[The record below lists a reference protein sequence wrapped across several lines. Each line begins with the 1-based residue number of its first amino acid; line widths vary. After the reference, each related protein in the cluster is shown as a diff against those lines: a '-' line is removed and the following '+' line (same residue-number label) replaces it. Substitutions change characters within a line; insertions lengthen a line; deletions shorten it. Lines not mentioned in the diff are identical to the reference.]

1 MRILDKKSDKPLK
14 NVTLYLTS
22 AEASELRSSLNQLL
36 KKPVENHDH
45 ISSEDY
51 QKEITVCIYD
61 VNNLQG
67 FSERSK
73 NLIINDQ

>member
-1 MRILDKKSDKPLK
+1 MRILDETSDKSLE
-14 NVTLYLTS
+14 NTTLYLTFM
-22 AEASELRSSLNQLL
+22 EASHLRDSLNQLL
-36 KKPVENHDH
+36 KEPLNNHAH

-73 NLIINDQ
+73 NLIVNDQ